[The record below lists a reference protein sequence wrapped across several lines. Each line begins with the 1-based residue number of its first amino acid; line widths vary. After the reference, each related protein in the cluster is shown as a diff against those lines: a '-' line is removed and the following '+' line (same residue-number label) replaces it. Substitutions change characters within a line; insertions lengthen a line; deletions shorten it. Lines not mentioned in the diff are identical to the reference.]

1 MIRPGIAALC
11 YVALLVAVTDD
22 WIAAQT
28 GSREDDEAALLV
40 NDSLLT
46 PLVSSELP
54 PSEDIAHCA
63 LAAPAQCLAIPVA
76 DIYSPAEPPHRLLMN
91 MRC

>member
-11 YVALLVAVTDD
+11 YLALFVAVADD

-28 GSREDDEAALLV
+28 GSKEDDEAALVV
-40 NDSLLT
+40 NDFLLT
-46 PLVSSELP
+46 SLVSPEFLP
-54 PSEDIAHCA
+54 A
-63 LAAPAQCLAIPVA
+63 LNTGYCTSPAQTECLAIPVT
-76 DIYSPAEPPHRLLMN
+76 DIHSAHGPRHRLLMS